1 MILFDDKTKI
11 KWENINLVKKF
22 KKMKLTYQETKHR
35 MMIWTKENKKTDM
48 SQHTEL
54 VVQLWV
60 WDNSLQSKL
69 NKTIEVNS
77 QANQMIKCEVEKNI
91 NYKKISKTKISQPR
105 LL

>member
-1 MILFDDKTKI
+1 
-11 KWENINLVKKF
+11 
-22 KKMKLTYQETKHR
+22 
-35 MMIWTKENKKTDM
+35 MMIWTKKDKKTDM

-69 NKTIEVNS
+69 NKTIEANS
-77 QANQMIKCEVEKNI
+77 QANKIIKCEIEKNI
-91 NYKKISKTKISQPR
+91 NYKKISKNKISQPR